1 MRPQAAKRI
10 TNHASQTP
18 GHVHLAEYSPTSVTR
33 NSHLRRI
40 PGADLTVAGLVL
52 PLAHAM
58 PCSCTKTFP
67 VGQASNTCVPPAED
81 EAIERLLVRVNLR
94 PKRRTYDRCSW
105 RYRDRWHHRVGDCCT
120 RDPLLR
126 SALDP
131 KWTGSHWTFAIVAVL
146 VVVSLV
152 TIGVQDTNLAI
163 SIATLLMVFVL
174 QNTQNRDSAA
184 LHQTGRDDPCRTR
197 CPRGR
202 ARHRGHVRSRDQ
214 GHDAGGGGLGNAGE

>member
-81 EAIERLLVRVNLR
+81 EAVERLLVRVNLR

-131 KWTGSHWTFAIVAVL
+131 LAGCRPREGGTGVVTHSNGVNHSEGDGSVL
-146 VVVSLV
+146 HCLLDL
-152 TIGVQDTNLAI
+152 GVEVDREPLD
-163 SIATLLMVFVL
+163 L
-174 QNTQNRDSAA
+174 RD
-184 LHQTGRDDPCRTR
+184 RRR
-197 CPRGR
+197 C
-202 ARHRGHVRSRDQ
+202 SWW
-214 GHDAGGGGLGNAGE
+214 